1 MTTAARP
8 NRASTTIDLPAD
20 LRSPALARRH
30 VAGILHGRQHEALL
44 DDALLLVSE
53 LVTNAVV
60 HAGTSVHL
68 SIDTTDDDSIRI
80 EVTDRSPGTTPML
93 RSAASPDTSA
103 GGRGLVLLNAL
114 ATSWGTSHLASE
126 KSVWFTLGAAPARDA
141 RVVSSDVAPD
151 DAGWPVLGPHAPE
164 AKLLSWLLMLDSA
177 PAVLQLDPPLLL
189 SELLHRLCDAL
200 DVQSAAL
207 VEGRPGRPDEYEV
220 LAQRGLPVAPA
231 DVVAGLAFAAAGDE
245 QGISPADLR
254 FFSFEVAREKL
265 AVLILVRDQP
275 LTELDT
281 VAIQITCG
289 RLATVLIEQ
298 RLAEAANRARG
309 SAALLAEASELYAG
323 TLDADL
329 ALSLTTQLVIPRF
342 GAWAAVWSMTDHG
355 PVLAAVSHEAE
366 EGAQLIREALAT
378 AEGTRLAMG
387 MAEVLTEQ
395 RSTLIQTADL
405 PPRLRAGRAGELIA
419 VAWTARRR
427 MLGVLLVAAAAGP
440 GRAVVHDA
448 ETAALLTDVATR
460 AAVGIDVGMLFKEQR
475 EVVRALQASLLPPAL
490 PVTADL
496 EFGARYLAAGDMNTV
511 GGDFYDA
518 FALDNGDWVVL
529 VGDVCGRGPEAAAIT
544 GLARSVLRV
553 CLRDGRPA
561 TDAYVRLNREILD
574 MGQRG
579 RFCTSV
585 LAVVRS
591 GPTHTSVRL
600 TIAGHPQPVLA
611 RADGHASFVGTLGT
625 LIGVMPELSLHETE
639 VLLGPGDALV
649 LYTDGVTERRKGT
662 EMLEDAG
669 LLDVV
674 MSAIGQRADQ
684 IAAAVEKK
692 VSDFSPETARDDLAL
707 VVVRRPTDQ
716 PTDRL
721 ADLPT
726 P

>member
-254 FFSFEVAREKL
+254 FFSVEVAREKL

-405 PPRLRAGRAGELIA
+405 PPRLRAGSLRRVDRRRLDGAPADAGRA
-419 VAWTARRR
+419 ARRR
-427 MLGVLLVAAAAGP
+427 GGGAWTGGRARRRNGSATHRRGDQGSCRHRRRDAVQGAARSRAGAAG
-440 GRAVVHDA
+440 
-448 ETAALLTDVATR
+448 ES
-460 AAVGIDVGMLFKEQR
+460 
-475 EVVRALQASLLPPAL
+475 AS
-490 PVTADL
+490 
-496 EFGARYLAAGDMNTV
+496 AGV
-511 GGDFYDA
+511 
-518 FALDNGDWVVL
+518 
-529 VGDVCGRGPEAAAIT
+529 
-544 GLARSVLRV
+544 
-553 CLRDGRPA
+553 
-561 TDAYVRLNREILD
+561 
-574 MGQRG
+574 
-579 RFCTSV
+579 
-585 LAVVRS
+585 
-591 GPTHTSVRL
+591 
-600 TIAGHPQPVLA
+600 AGH
-611 RADGHASFVGTLGT
+611 
-625 LIGVMPELSLHETE
+625 
-639 VLLGPGDALV
+639 
-649 LYTDGVTERRKGT
+649 
-662 EMLEDAG
+662 
-669 LLDVV
+669 
-674 MSAIGQRADQ
+674 
-684 IAAAVEKK
+684 
-692 VSDFSPETARDDLAL
+692 
-707 VVVRRPTDQ
+707 RRPGIRRAI
-716 PTDRL
+716 PRRRRYEHRRRRL
-721 ADLPT
+721 LRRLRPRQR
-726 P
+726 